1 MSGLKGHYRK
11 MRRIERSGKPKY
23 RSGQISL
30 AARVDKKLL
39 EKYNW
44 FRKRQPE
51 TDSEDGDENESD
63 EKKKKRKWCHYMR
76 KKEPI
81 AEVEKEK
88 R

>member
-44 FRKRQPE
+44 FRKRQP
-51 TDSEDGDENESD
+51 
-63 EKKKKRKWCHYMR
+63 
-76 KKEPI
+76 
-81 AEVEKEK
+81 
-88 R
+88 